1 MKRITLIVLAGALLA
16 TSCDKGG
23 PDFRLEAVDLGL
35 SVRWASFNLGASRP
49 EGYGVYYQ
57 WADTVDVTSTGI
69 YLDWSNCPYHSGSS
83 SGTGWTKYIPSDK
96 ASYWS
101 GSGSPDNK
109 TVLAP
114 SDDVAHVKL
123 GGKWR
128 MPTYDEWDEL
138 ICNCTWTWTS
148 NYNGTGVKGRIGT
161 SEKPGYTDKS
171 IFLPAAGGRDRDHP
185 SDAGSNGHYWS
196 SSLSLCIASE
206 AEYEYF
212 YSNDDD
218 WNASITYRYRGNS
231 VRPVT
236 E

>member
-69 YLDWSNCPYHSGSS
+69 YLDWSNCPYHTGSDED
-83 SGTGWTKYIPSDK
+83 TGWTKYVPSDK
-96 ASYWS
+96 GSYWS
-101 GSGSPDNK
+101 GPGSPDNK
-109 TVLAP
+109 TVLDP

-123 GGKWR
+123 GGSWR
-128 MPTYDEWDEL
+128 MPTIAEWEEL
-138 ICNCTWTWTS
+138 LDNCTWTWTD
-148 NYNGTGVKGRIGT
+148 NYNGTGVAGRIVTGR
-161 SEKPGYTDKS
+161 KPGYTDKS
-171 IFLPAAGGRDRDHP
+171 IFLPAAGYRNGSYLTGD
-185 SDAGSNGHYWS
+185 GSNGAYWS
-196 SSLSLCIASE
+196 SSLGEDYPNE
-206 AEYEYF
+206 AYGVFFKSDNVIKY
-212 YSNDDD
+212 N
-218 WNASITYRYRGNS
+218 I
-231 VRPVT
+231 VRCSGRSARAVT